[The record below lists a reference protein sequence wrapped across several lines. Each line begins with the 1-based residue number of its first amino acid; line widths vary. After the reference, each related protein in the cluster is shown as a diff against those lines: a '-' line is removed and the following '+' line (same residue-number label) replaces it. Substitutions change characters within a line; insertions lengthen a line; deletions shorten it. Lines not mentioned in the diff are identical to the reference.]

1 MASKTNSILGDPYNI
16 NLYDLS
22 EADLKDKGI
31 QTLPQSLKEAI
42 DALEADPVITNALG
56 PLATEFIS
64 LKRMEWVE
72 YMRHVSEWEVQR
84 YLEFF

>member
-1 MASKTNSILGDPYNI
+1 LH
-16 NLYDLS
+16 
-22 EADLKDKGI
+22 
-31 QTLPQSLKEAI
+31 EAI
-42 DALEADPVITNALG
+42 EALESDETIKGALG
-56 PLATEFIS
+56 VLADEFIS